1 MTDIVGILKGDV
13 GWGCSA
19 NSEEELACA
28 GGSCKCERQIKQA
41 AADEIERLREA
52 LCGIIEAD
60 CEAIQMGNGIVN
72 LKPGPYAVIARIALG
87 EKE

>member
-1 MTDIVGILKGDV
+1 MSDIVGILKGDV

-41 AADEIERLREA
+41 AVYEIERMRALLSKAKDRLYDTGCWDEADEIVA
-52 LCGIIEAD
+52 
-60 CEAIQMGNGIVN
+60 
-72 LKPGPYAVIARIALG
+72 ALG